1 MDTGARAASMFDLN
15 RAHRPPQRPGRDLHR
30 SLGDI
35 RGSPLDMAED
45 LLDHGSPSSCDNAD
59 PALLDEDSDNSD
71 GKHDIVT
78 PMTVDTGT
86 TGNSD
91 IDDPLYHQCKK
102 ARRSAFTDRLVSV
115 SSDGTFGS
123 SFMTI
128 SPSVGNMTDHDGLTT
143 TFHGSRI
150 REGQVT
156 VNQSVS
162 MTFDP
167 NKMTCVICTNEH
179 AIVGKKP
186 VTVFFSDQNFCAT
199 LPCHNND
206 CLSIV
211 RMEDATLPELINLSV
226 ELFGDVKFPEGSVF
240 LYGTASYLSRV
251 GTGIYAKEWLTVI
264 SNAERIWP
272 GVRICPLIP
281 LILSTVRA
289 HSPGSCPNLL
299 LG

>member
-1 MDTGARAASMFDLN
+1 
-15 RAHRPPQRPGRDLHR
+15 
-30 SLGDI
+30 
-35 RGSPLDMAED
+35 MAED

-71 GKHDIVT
+71 GNDNGNNDIVT
-78 PMTVDTGT
+78 PMTVDTGM

-123 SFMTI
+123 SVTTI

-150 REGQVT
+150 REGQAT

-167 NKMTCVICTNEH
+167 NKMTCVICKNEH

-211 RMEDATLPELINLSV
+211 RVEDGTLPELINMSV
-226 ELFGDVKFPEGSVF
+226 ELFGDVRFPEGSAF

-281 LILSTVRA
+281 LILSD
-289 HSPGSCPNLL
+289 SPGTLSRELSELFVTFKIAATSNCN
-299 LG
+299 GTVTFKSG